1 MKFTPVN
8 TCIASDFRIDIPQIN
23 EAKKLLAEKY
33 DSKFNIPSHITVLLM
48 PFTQELFDEA
58 KPEIEE
64 YFQKLKP
71 VNITI
76 GDLICELDRR
86 FLSLKV
92 NEEEILPIH
101 RKLLALAGKY
111 RTNQL
116 REKDIRR
123 LEEGRYS
130 DIEKTNLEK
139 HGFAFSDNLFNS
151 HLTLG
156 NVSTTDVD
164 LSEVK
169 KQLDNLLKPILRKQ
183 ISLSRIKLVFH
194 TDSPIQSDIVE
205 LWSKEYDLSLQG

>member
-1 MKFTPVN
+1 MNFTPVN
-8 TCIASDFRIDIPQIN
+8 TCIASDFRVDISEIN
-23 EAKKLLAEKY
+23 AAKKSLAEKY
-33 DSKFNIPSHITVLLM
+33 GSRFNIPSHITVLLM
-48 PFTQELFDEA
+48 PFTQELFDKA
-58 KPEIEE
+58 KPEIED
-64 YFQKLKP
+64 YLQKLKP

-76 GDLICELDRR
+76 GDPVCELDRK
-86 FLSLKV
+86 FFSLTV

-123 LEEGRYS
+123 LEEGRYG
-130 DIEKTNLEK
+130 DIEKANLEK

-156 NVSTTDVD
+156 NVSVPDVD

-169 KQLDNLLKPILRKQ
+169 KQLDNLLKPILHKQ
-183 ISLSRIKLVFH
+183 IPLSRIKLVFH
-194 TDSPIQSDIVE
+194 TDSPVQSDMVE
-205 LWSKEYDLSLQG
+205 LWSKEYLLQ

>member
-1 MKFTPVN
+1 MNFTPVN
-8 TCIASDFRIDIPQIN
+8 TCIASDFRVDIPEIN
-23 EAKKLLAEKY
+23 AAKKLLTEKY
-33 DSKFNIPSHITVLLM
+33 GSKFNIPSHITVLLM
-48 PFTQELFDEA
+48 PFTQEFFDEA
-58 KPEIEE
+58 KPEIED

-76 GDLICELDRR
+76 GDLVCEPDRN
-86 FLSLKV
+86 FFSLNV

-116 REKDIRR
+116 REKDIKRPQ
-123 LEEGRYS
+123 EGRCG
-130 DIEKTNLEK
+130 ETERANLEK

-156 NVSTTDVD
+156 NISASDVD

-169 KQLDNLLKPILRKQ
+169 KQLDNLLKPTLHKQ
-183 ISLSRIKLVFH
+183 IPLSRIKLVFH
-194 TDSPIQSDIVE
+194 TDSPIQSDMIE
-205 LWSKEYDLSLQG
+205 LWSKEYLLQ